1 MTVGGGAGFFGAPPD
16 ILLSVDDFEGGG
28 WLVCVWEGEEG
39 GGGDSITNQDFT
51 YVIELL
57 HNIKIEVW

>member
-39 GGGDSITNQDFT
+39 GGVTASPTRT
-51 YVIELL
+51 SLMS
-57 HNIKIEVW
+57 

>member
-39 GGGDSITNQDFT
+39 GGG
-51 YVIELL
+51 
-57 HNIKIEVW
+57 